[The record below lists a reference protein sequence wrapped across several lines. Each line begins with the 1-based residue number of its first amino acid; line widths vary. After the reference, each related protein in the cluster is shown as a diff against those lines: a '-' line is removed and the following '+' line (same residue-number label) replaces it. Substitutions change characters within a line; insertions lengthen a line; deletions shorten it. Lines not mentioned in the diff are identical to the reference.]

1 MTAPSTGYSLVRG
14 LHLREIPANLLLLHP
29 ALTPGVNSGT
39 CALAAKTAG
48 RGTLLLGDYCPLSSV
63 LVKHC
68 GVCLSAAQRLPTII
82 ACNRTKPRRAGGIIT
97 RVPQTE
103 RYHRPTGLAFFLII
117 AGIIAFAAA
126 FALTLD
132 KIHLLED
139 PTAQLSCSFSVLIGC
154 ATNLSSPQGAVFG
167 FPNPLIGLAAWSVV
181 ITIGVAILAGARF
194 ARWFWVGFNVGVL
207 GAMIFVIWL
216 IGQSIF
222 VLDVLCPWCMATW
235 AVTIP
240 VFLAV
245 TLYNFKVGNLP
256 GGASVRRAAAGAYS
270 WMFVITIVCYIVF
283 FIVAQV
289 NMDVLN
295 RL

>member
-1 MTAPSTGYSLVRG
+1 MLGDG
-14 LHLREIPANLLLLHP
+14 
-29 ALTPGVNSGT
+29 
-39 CALAAKTAG
+39 ALAANTSG
-48 RGTLLLGDYCPLSSV
+48 RGTLFLGDCCPLSFF
-63 LVKHC
+63 

-82 ACNRTKPRRAGGIIT
+82 ACNRTKPRRARGIIAS
-97 RVPQTE
+97 VPQTE
-103 RYHRPTGLAFFLII
+103 RSQRPAGLAIFLII

-139 PTAQLSCSFSVLIGC
+139 PNAQLSCSFSVLIGC
-154 ATNLSSPQGAVFG
+154 ATNLNSAQGAVLG

-181 ITIGVAILAGARF
+181 ITIGVAILAGAKF
-194 ARWFWVGFNVGVL
+194 ARWFWAGLNL
-207 GAMIFVIWL
+207 GLLAAFILVIWF

-222 VLDVLCPWCMATW
+222 VLDVLCPWCMVTW

-240 VFLAV
+240 TFLAV
-245 TLYNFKVGNLP
+245 TLHNFKVGNLP
-256 GGASVRRAAAGAYS
+256 GGASVRRVAGELYS
-270 WMFVITIVCYIVF
+270 WLFVITIVCYVAF
-283 FIVAQV
+283 FVVAQI

>member
-1 MTAPSTGYSLVRG
+1 M
-14 LHLREIPANLLLLHP
+14 
-29 ALTPGVNSGT
+29 
-39 CALAAKTAG
+39 
-48 RGTLLLGDYCPLSSV
+48 
-63 LVKHC
+63 
-68 GVCLSAAQRLPTII
+68 
-82 ACNRTKPRRAGGIIT
+82 
-97 RVPQTE
+97 PQTE
-103 RYHRPTGLAFFLII
+103 RSQRPTGLAFFLII

-139 PTAQLSCSFSVLIGC
+139 PNAQLSCSFSVLIGC

-167 FPNPLIGLAAWSVV
+167 FPNSLIGLAAWSVI
-181 ITIGVAILAGARF
+181 ITIGMAILAGARF
-194 ARWFWVGFNVGVL
+194 ARWFWVGLNVGML
-207 GAMIFVIWL
+207 AAITLVIWF

-222 VLDVLCPWCMATW
+222 VLDVLCPWCMVTW

-240 VFLAV
+240 VFLTV
-245 TLYNFKVGNLP
+245 TLYNVKVGNLP
-256 GGASVRRAAAGAYS
+256 GGASVRRVAAGAYS
-270 WMFVITIVCYIVF
+270 WIFVITIVCYIVF

>member
-1 MTAPSTGYSLVRG
+1 
-14 LHLREIPANLLLLHP
+14 
-29 ALTPGVNSGT
+29 
-39 CALAAKTAG
+39 
-48 RGTLLLGDYCPLSSV
+48 
-63 LVKHC
+63 
-68 GVCLSAAQRLPTII
+68 
-82 ACNRTKPRRAGGIIT
+82 
-97 RVPQTE
+97 VPQTE
-103 RYHRPTGLAFFLII
+103 RYPRATGLAFFLII
-117 AGIIAFAAA
+117 GGIIAFAAA

-139 PTAQLSCSFSVLIGC
+139 PGAQLSCSFSVLIGC
-154 ATNLSSPQGAVFG
+154 ATNLSSPQGAILG
-167 FPNPLIGLAAWSVV
+167 FPNPLIGLVAWSVV

-194 ARWFWVGFNVGVL
+194 ARWFWVGLNVGVL
-207 GAMIFVIWL
+207 AAIVFVLWL

-222 VLDVLCPWCMATW
+222 VLDVLCPWCMVTW

-256 GGASVRRAAAGAYS
+256 GGASIRRLAGAAYS
-270 WMFVITIVCYIVF
+270 WMFVITIVSYIVF

-289 NMDVLN
+289 NMDVVN

>member
-1 MTAPSTGYSLVRG
+1 M
-14 LHLREIPANLLLLHP
+14 
-29 ALTPGVNSGT
+29 
-39 CALAAKTAG
+39 
-48 RGTLLLGDYCPLSSV
+48 
-63 LVKHC
+63 
-68 GVCLSAAQRLPTII
+68 
-82 ACNRTKPRRAGGIIT
+82 
-97 RVPQTE
+97 PQTE
-103 RYHRPTGLAFFLII
+103 RSQRITGLAVFLIV

-139 PTAQLSCSFSVLIGC
+139 PKAQLSCSFSVLIGC

-194 ARWFWVGFNVGVL
+194 ARWFWVGLNVGML
-207 GAMIFVIWL
+207 GAIVFVIWL

-222 VLDVLCPWCMATW
+222 VLDVLCPWCMVTW

-240 VFLAV
+240 AFLAV
-245 TLYNFKVGNLP
+245 TFFNFKVGNLP
-256 GGASVRRAAAGAYS
+256 GGASVRRLAAGAYS
-270 WMFVITIVCYIVF
+270 WTFVITIVCYIVF